1 MFQKSGN
8 PLLNHALWAVSNIA
22 GRDELNTCVPHGE
35 PMWPDMTGKRQEQ
48 TAAHKTDL
56 DTALEAA
63 WTVGSKWWKNNSFI
77 VTMSIVLFVYP
88 VGSQWWTTATRIGV
102 SNLWLKNCILTYQ
115 NFGPCMYVCTLWF
128 LVFSGRFAT
137 LPYLFMWK
145 YDTFSPLHFE
155 WLWQTL
161 NITPQKC
168 DACLLRSRHLP
179 TACAKSLEKK
189 RRPHRSFQQHTC
201 LDTGW
206 EQMWFHIHV
215 WEIRCM
221 SK

>member
-1 MFQKSGN
+1 MLYGRCLTL
-8 PLLNHALWAVSNIA
+8 P

-48 TAAHKTDL
+48 TAAHRTEL

-128 LVFSGRFAT
+128 LVFF
-137 LPYLFMWK
+137 LVDLQLFPTCSCGNM
-145 YDTFSPLHFE
+145 
-155 WLWQTL
+155 
-161 NITPQKC
+161 I
-168 DACLLRSRHLP
+168 RSRHLILDDCENFEHNTAEMWRMSFAEQAP
-179 TACAKSLEKK
+179 TNSLRQEFGKK
-189 RRPHRSFQQHTC
+189 HRPHRSFQQYTC
-201 LDTGW
+201 FDTGW